1 MVKKYYLN
9 RIYMISTVWKDKN
22 WIKPE
27 MEDEL
32 NPNRTI
38 LTLYMRKNKSY
49 SNNYSNSYPN
59 NYPNE
64 LTKIQVKILEIIKSN
79 PTISV
84 KQISELVNEIKY
96 DAVRW
101 NIAEMKKKKIIER
114 KGTTRKGTWII
125 L

>member
-1 MVKKYYLN
+1 
-9 RIYMISTVWKDKN
+9 
-22 WIKPE
+22 

-38 LTLYMRKNKSY
+38 LTLYMRKNK
-49 SNNYSNSYPN
+49 
-59 NYPNE
+59 NYPNK

>member
-1 MVKKYYLN
+1 
-9 RIYMISTVWKDKN
+9 
-22 WIKPE
+22 
-27 MEDEL
+27 
-32 NPNRTI
+32 
-38 LTLYMRKNKSY
+38 MRKNKCY
-49 SNNYSNSYPN
+49 SNDYPNSYPNSYPN